1 MLLAKEKHMGIF
13 DVLGGK
19 ENPGDFLV
27 NSAAKGIKA
36 GAAAAKAAAAK
47 AKEAKEAREAEEAE
61 AAEAAKAAA
70 YANESDEEVIA
81 GPKFCPHCG
90 KPLR

>member
-1 MLLAKEKHMGIF
+1 MGIF
-13 DVLGGK
+13 DVLSGK
-19 ENPGDFLV
+19 EHPGDFLV
-27 NSAAKGIKA
+27 NSAAKGVKA
-36 GAAAAKAAAAK
+36 GANAAAAKAEM
-47 AKEAKEAREAEEAE
+47 AKEEKAAWEAE

-70 YANESDEEVIA
+70 YADESDEEVMA